1 MATDTSNARSSSGGS
16 TFLAVL
22 VGAILAIVVALGLWV
37 LDGRH
42 MPGQSSAPSINL
54 NVKAPSTPK
63 GG

>member
-1 MATDTSNARSSSGGS
+1 MATDTSNAGTSGGN

-42 MPGQSSAPSINL
+42 MPGQSQAPSINL
-54 NVKAPSTPK
+54 NVKAPAAPK